1 MQLIKVQKSF
11 TVEGSPDRS
20 GTVFARGEVGTVN
33 SRTLMLKIIQLQM
46 LLHYSKKAIISER
59 VTALFLSSSSTTIR

>member
-11 TVEGSPDRS
+11 TVGRSPDRS
-20 GTVFARGEVGTVN
+20 GIVFARGEEGTAN

-46 LLHYSKKAIISER
+46 LLHYFKKDIISER
-59 VTALFLSSSSTTIR
+59 VTAVFLSSSSTTIR